1 MRSWPA
7 GLVLALAVALPALAA
22 PPAPFRTTFENAE
35 FVLSDEPHPPAD
47 AAAWGAVRLP
57 HRWSEFRPGAPSRG
71 WYRLS
76 IALPE
81 APRTAH
87 AVGVAHWR
95 SQWVDFYVNGTLIG
109 SSRDI
114 VSGGVG
120 LGTPVYLTIP
130 PALLRA
136 GRNEIHARMQ
146 VIDPLQGLGRLNYGD
161 AREVRRQSLLQLELN
176 FYAQRAFLAMAFAA
190 GLITLFV
197 WYARRSD
204 RVIFWFSVVTLSWAL
219 TGALWN
225 ALRWLDF
232 PVLSSILLA
241 YVMYGLPVP
250 AVILAMRTAD
260 LKWPKLEAAL
270 WTLLAVEIAFRAYWP
285 SPWPAVLSTRAL
297 LLDSVNAA
305 LLLAGAFVILVAPAD
320 RLRWSHRVEA
330 LALAVMAFF
339 LLYEVL
345 RYVDWVDV
353 ETAVVRP
360 YHVPVMLLAI
370 GAAIFERHVSAVR
383 QAERTNIELQRIV
396 EDKAREIE
404 AYHAERQE
412 IVRQRALVEER
423 QRILADMHDGVGAS
437 LVGLLRYAQGG
448 QVDARTVEQRAREAM
463 QELRLA
469 VDALEP
475 AEGDL
480 ATVLGQLRHRFE
492 PLLVGT
498 STRLLWDVAE
508 LPRVEALEPS
518 AVLSIQ
524 RIVLEAISNAM
535 QHAGARSIRLAARPL
550 GVDSIEIR
558 IEDDGA
564 GYRPA
569 QPAGGRGLGTMRE
582 RAQALGGSITIASS
596 PDGGTTVTLVLPAS
610 LAAPQLSEAGLRTLS
625 SAARATA
632 AAAE

>member
-7 GLVLALAVALPALAA
+7 GLVLALALALPASAA
-22 PPAPFRTTFENAE
+22 PPAPFRVTFDSAD
-35 FVLSDEPHPPAD
+35 FVLSDEAHPPTNGP
-47 AAAWGAVRLP
+47 AWSTVRLP

-71 WYRLS
+71 WYRVS
-76 IALPE
+76 IDLPE
-81 APRTAH
+81 PPRAAH

-136 GRNEIHARMQ
+136 GPNEIHARMQ

-161 AREVRRQSLLQLELN
+161 AREVRRQSLVHLEAN

-190 GLITLFV
+190 GLITIFV

-204 RVIFWFSVVTLSWAL
+204 RVIFWFGVVTLSWAL

-232 PVLSSILLA
+232 PLISTILLA

-250 AVILAMRTAD
+250 AVILALRTAD
-260 LKWPKLEAAL
+260 LRWPKLEAAL
-270 WTLLAVEIAFRAYWP
+270 WTLLAVEIAWRAYWP
-285 SPWPAVLSTRAL
+285 SPWPPVLSMRAL
-297 LLDSVNAA
+297 VLDSVNSA
-305 LLLAGAFVILVAPAD
+305 LLLGGALLIFAAPAN

-339 LLYEVL
+339 LIYEVL
-345 RYVDWVDV
+345 RYLDWVDV
-353 ETAVVRP
+353 EIAVVRP
-360 YHVPVMLLAI
+360 YHVPVMLLAV
-370 GAAIFERHVSAVR
+370 GAAIFERHVLAVR
-383 QAERTNIELQRIV
+383 QAERTNAELQRLV
-396 EDKAREIE
+396 DEKAREIE
-404 AYHAERQE
+404 AYHAERQD
-412 IVRQRALVEER
+412 VLRQRALVEER

-437 LVGLLRYAQGG
+437 LVGLMRYAQGG

-463 QELRLA
+463 QELRIA

-480 ATVLGQLRHRFE
+480 ATVLGKLRHRVE
-492 PLLVGT
+492 PLMSGT

-518 AVLSIQ
+518 TVLAIQ

-535 QHAGARSIRLAARPL
+535 QHAAARNIRLAARPL
-550 GVDSIEIR
+550 GERRIEIR

-564 GYRPA
+564 GYDPA

-582 RAQALGGSITIASS
+582 RAQALGGSIEIASR
-596 PDGGTTVTLVLPAS
+596 PGGGTTITFVLPAS
-610 LAAPQLSEAGLRTLS
+610 LAARQPSELGLSTLS